1 MATYSTHLLRITNRA
16 SELSVRY
23 QCHDIKPPLLLL
35 ALYEDRQCDA
45 SVMLRERIAAVDMG
59 RALLNVW
66 NMTPSGL
73 STSSTAKQSLAR
85 SSNDNFMIALH
96 KLANQAGSSTV
107 TTVHLLLAAMHF
119 TELRTTFEVAG
130 LTSDRWS
137 RLRDELI
144 AMAEQ
149 RSETRPR
156 STAPRPTTGAG
167 EFQGLPG
174 SSRPTLSV
182 PGKPGTALT
191 VVPSDLRRPRVVEKD
206 SILLKYG
213 VDLTEVAAQG
223 KLEPVI
229 GREKEINRAVEIL
242 ARKTKNNPVFVGSE
256 GVGKTAIAEGLAQ
269 RIVSGKVPARL
280 RHKRVFQIQMGDIIA
295 STKYRGEFE
304 ERMKDI
310 IAEGLKH
317 GDIFFVDEIH
327 TIIGAGRVS
336 GSSMDASNFLK
347 PALAKGKLSIVGAT
361 TFDEFKANFD
371 KDKAL
376 RRRFQPVVVDP
387 PSVEE
392 AIVILNGLKASYE
405 KFHSVKIADAAIESA
420 VRLSHRYVTERH
432 LPDKAIDLLDE
443 ACSSVWEKQLAITD
457 GSTVTVG
464 FEEVAAVA
472 SKWTGIPLDSMKD
485 GEKKKLLD
493 LEAELR
499 KHVVGQDH
507 ALERVADAVR
517 CARAGLS
524 DPTKPSGA
532 FLFLGR
538 TGIGKTE
545 VARALQ
551 RVLFDNEDL
560 LRFDMSEYME
570 KHSVS
575 RLIGAPPGYVG
586 YDEGGTLTEAVRR
599 KPYRVILF
607 DEIEKAHPDVFNILL
622 QVLDDGRL
630 TDGLGKTVDFRNC
643 LIILSS
649 NCGVDQMGRRAIGF
663 TNSRDLDENG
673 VPPRVM
679 DVVKTFFR
687 PEFLNRLDEI
697 IMFDQLRPE
706 HLKQIVDI
714 QLVGLLKL
722 LGDQSI
728 QVKLSDEAKALL
740 AVKGWDEEFGARPLK
755 RVLYKLVRTPLARK
769 LLAGEIGAGSVVS
782 VTVVDGQLA
791 FDPVKPE
798 SPVTA
803 APDGAGA
810 GVTGN
815 DSNAGAPVLAVAAPA
830 ASPVTGVELG
840 KPAA

>member
-1 MATYSTHLLRITNRA
+1 MATYSSHLLRVTNRA

-23 QCHDIKPPLLLL
+23 QCHDIKPPLLLF
-35 ALYEDRQCDA
+35 ALYDDRQCDV
-45 SVMLRERIAAVDMG
+45 SVMLRERIAAVDMQ

-66 NMTPSGL
+66 NMTPNGL
-73 STSSTAKQSLAR
+73 STASTAKQSLAR
-85 SSNDNFMIALH
+85 SSNENFMIALQ
-96 KLANQAGSSTV
+96 KLANQAGSSTI
-107 TTVHLLLAAMHF
+107 TTTHLLLAAMHF
-119 TELRTTFEVAG
+119 SELRSTFEVAG
-130 LTSDRWS
+130 LTGDRWS

-149 RSETRPR
+149 RSESRPR
-156 STAPRPTTGAG
+156 SSASRSDTPAG

-174 SSRPTLSV
+174 SANRPTLSV
-182 PGKPGTALT
+182 TGKPGTALT
-191 VVPSDLRRPRVVEKD
+191 VISNDLRRPRVVEKD
-206 SILLKYG
+206 SVLLKYG
-213 VDLTEVAAQG
+213 IDLTEAAAQG

-392 AIVILNGLKASYE
+392 AIVILKGLKASYE
-405 KFHSVKIADAAIESA
+405 QFHSVKIADAAIDSA

-457 GSTVTVG
+457 GSTITVG
-464 FEEVAAVA
+464 FEEVAAVT
-472 SKWTGIPLDSMKD
+472 SKWTGIPLDVMKD
-485 GEKKKLLD
+485 GEKKKLLN

-570 KHSVS
+570 KHSVA
-575 RLIGAPPGYVG
+575 RLVGAPPGYVG

-649 NCGVDQMGRRAIGF
+649 NCGVDQMGRKNIGF
-663 TNSRDLDENG
+663 THSRDLDENG
-673 VPPRVM
+673 VPERVM
-679 DVVKTFFR
+679 AVVKTFFR

-728 QVKLSDEAKALL
+728 QVKLSEEAKALL

-755 RVLYKLVRTPLARK
+755 RVLYKLVRTPLARQ
-769 LLAGEIGAGSVVS
+769 LLAGEIGAGSVVN

-798 SPVTA
+798 AVPA
-803 APDGAGA
+803 DG
-810 GVTGN
+810 V
-815 DSNAGAPVLAVAAPA
+815 AVAAEALPTVAPA
-830 ASPVTGVELG
+830 VQLG

>member
-1 MATYSTHLLRITNRA
+1 MATYSNHLLRITNRA

-35 ALYEDRQCDA
+35 ALYDDRQCDV
-45 SVMLRERIAAVDMG
+45 SLMLRERIAAVDMG

-73 STSSTAKQSLAR
+73 NTATTAKQSLAR
-85 SSNDNFMIALH
+85 SSNDSFMIALH
-96 KLANQAGSSTV
+96 KLAEQAGSSSV

-130 LTSDRWS
+130 LTSDRWT

-144 AMAEQ
+144 AMAEK
-149 RSETRPR
+149 RTETRPL
-156 STAPRPTTGAG
+156 STAPRPANGAG
-167 EFQGLPG
+167 DFQGLPG
-174 SSRPTLSV
+174 STRPTVNL
-182 PGKPGTALT
+182 PARTGTALT
-191 VVPSDLRRPRVVEKD
+191 VVLNDSRRPRTVEKD

-213 VDLTEVAAQG
+213 LDLTEAAAQG

-229 GREKEINRAVEIL
+229 GRQKEIERAIEIL

-327 TIIGAGRVS
+327 TIVGAGRVS

-392 AIVILNGLKASYE
+392 AVVILNGLKASYE
-405 KFHSVKIADAAIESA
+405 QFHSVKIADAAIESA

-443 ACSSVWEKQLAITD
+443 ACSSVWQRQLAITD
-457 GSTVTVG
+457 GITVTVG

-472 SKWTGIPLDSMKD
+472 SKWTGIPLDAMKD
-485 GEKKKLLD
+485 GEKKLLD
-493 LEAELR
+493 LEAQLR

-570 KHSVS
+570 KHSVA
-575 RLIGAPPGYVG
+575 RLVGAPPGYVG

-649 NCGVDQMGRRAIGF
+649 NCGVDQMGRKAIGF
-663 TNSRDLDENG
+663 TNSPDLDENG
-673 VPPRVM
+673 VPERVM
-679 DVVKTFFR
+679 AVVKTFFR

-728 QVKLSDEAKALL
+728 QIKLSDEAKALL

-755 RVLYKLVRTPLARK
+755 RVLYKLVRTPLSRK
-769 LLAGEIGAGSVVS
+769 LLAGEISAGSVVS
-782 VTVVDGQLA
+782 VNVVDGRLA
-791 FDPVKPE
+791 FESVKPE
-798 SPVTA
+798 SPV
-803 APDGAGA
+803 
-810 GVTGN
+810 
-815 DSNAGAPVLAVAAPA
+815 PA
-830 ASPVTGVELG
+830 ASPVAGVDLD